1 MGISTGRF
9 GQFGGR
15 FVPETL
21 MGPLLE
27 LEKEFLKARRD
38 PVFKQELD
46 FYLKNYC
53 GRPTPLYFAKNL
65 SRTYGVKIYL
75 KREDLNPTGAHKITN
90 CLGQALLAKRLGKRR
105 LIAETGAGQHGIA
118 VATVAALF
126 GLECTI
132 FMGEIDMKRQ
142 APNLS
147 KMRLLGAEIIKVI
160 SGTRTLKDATN
171 EAMRDW
177 VTNIQSSHYLIGSAV
192 GPHPYPLMVRD
203 FQAVIGKEVKKQ
215 IRKLERRL
223 PDYLVACIGGGS
235 SSIGLFHPFIKEKR
249 VKMIGVEAAG
259 QGPNTP
265 FHALSLQKGKPGI
278 FHGAYTYVLQ
288 DEEGQILNSHSISAG
303 LDYPGVGPELAYLVE
318 RGKILV
324 RGVSDK
330 LALEAFN
337 EVARLEGIIPA
348 LESSHAVAWVK
359 NFKQFKNGEIVVINL
374 SGRGDKDISFG
385 EIVK

>member
-1 MGISTGRF
+1 MGRSTGQF

-21 MGPLLE
+21 MDPLLE
-27 LEKEFLKARRD
+27 LEKEYLKARRD

-46 FYLKNYC
+46 SYLKNYC
-53 GRPTPLYFAKNL
+53 GRPTPLYLAENL
-65 SRTYGVKIYL
+65 SRAYGVKIYL
-75 KREDLNPTGAHKITN
+75 KREDLNHTGAHKINN

-147 KMRLLGAEIIKVI
+147 RMRLLGAEVIKVT

-177 VTNIQSSHYLIGSAV
+177 VTNIQNSHYLIGSAV

-235 SSIGLFHPFIKEKR
+235 NSIGLFHPFLKEKGVR
-249 VKMIGVEAAG
+249 MVGVEAAG
-259 QGPNTP
+259 QGRNTP

-278 FHGAYTYVLQ
+278 FHGAYTCVLQ

-303 LDYPGVGPELAYLVE
+303 LDYPGVGPELTYLMKQ
-318 RGKILV
+318 GKIMV
-324 RGVSDK
+324 SGASDK
-330 LALEAFN
+330 LAREAFYDL
-337 EVARLEGIIPA
+337 ARLEGIIPA

-359 NFKQFKNGEIVVINL
+359 NFKQFKKNQIIVINL
-374 SGRGDKDISFG
+374 SGRGDKDISYG
-385 EIVK
+385 EAAK